1 MDKSILKI
9 DHLKK
14 IYHDTKGEVEA
25 IKDIELDI
33 YDKEFL
39 SIVGPSG
46 CGKSSLLS
54 ILSNLEQS
62 TSGNIKFKNDN
73 LKIGYMLQSD
83 SLFPWRTILENCLI
97 GLEINNDLNDI
108 TKNKVIELLKTYGLG
123 DFIDK
128 YPSSLSGGMR
138 QRVALIRTL
147 ATNPDILLLD
157 EPFSALDYQTRL
169 ALSDDVY
176 KIIKNEGKTVIMV
189 THDLAEAISLSDRIV
204 VLSKRPAEVK
214 DIYTIKLTNK
224 STPINNRKAP
234 EFNIYYDKIWRDLD
248 VHIQ

>member
-1 MDKSILKI
+1 MEKSILKI
-9 DHLKK
+9 EHLNK
-14 IYHDTKGEVEA
+14 IYHDSNGEVEA
-25 IKDIELDI
+25 IKNIKLDI

-54 ILSNLEQS
+54 ILSNLEKA
-62 TSGNIKFKNDN
+62 TSGNIKYDNSN
-73 LKIGYMLQSD
+73 LKIGYMLQND

-97 GLEINNDLNDI
+97 GLEVRGNL
-108 TKNKVIELLKTYGLG
+108 TKKNKDKVINLLNTYGLSE
-123 DFIDK
+123 FINK

-147 ATNPDILLLD
+147 ATEPDILLLD

-176 KIIKNEGKTVIMV
+176 SIIKNEGKTVIMV

-204 VLSKRPAEVK
+204 VLTKRPAEIK
-214 DIYTIKLTNK
+214 NIYNINLSNK
-224 STPINNRKAP
+224 STPIMNRKAP
-234 EFNIYYDKIWRDLD
+234 EFSEYYDKIWRDLD

>member
-1 MDKSILKI
+1 MEKSILKI
-9 DHLKK
+9 EPVKRF
-14 IYHDTKGEVEA
+14 YHDKNGEIEA
-25 IKDIELDI
+25 IKDIDLDI

-54 ILSNLEQS
+54 ILSSLEKA
-62 TSGNIKFKNDN
+62 TSGNIKFKHNN
-73 LKIGYMLQSD
+73 IRIGYMLQND
-83 SLFPWRTILENCLI
+83 SLFPWRTILDNCLI
-97 GLEINNDLNDI
+97 GLEITHELNDDN
-108 TKNKVIELLKTYGLG
+108 KNKVIQLLNTYGLG
-123 DFIDK
+123 DFIYK
-128 YPSSLSGGMR
+128 YPNSLSGGMR

-147 ATNPDILLLD
+147 ATDPDILLLD

-176 KIIKNEGKTVIMV
+176 QIIKNEGKTVIMV

-204 VLSKRPAEVK
+204 VLTKRPAEIK
-214 DIYTIKLTNK
+214 NIYTIHLSNK
-224 STPINNRKAP
+224 STPINNRKAK
-234 EFNIYYDKIWRDLD
+234 EFSTYYDMIWRDLD

>member
-1 MDKSILKI
+1 MEKSILKI
-9 DHLKK
+9 EHLKK
-14 IYHDTKGEVEA
+14 FYHDKNGEIEA
-25 IKDIELDI
+25 IKDIDLDI

-54 ILSNLEQS
+54 ILSSLEKA
-62 TSGNIKFKNDN
+62 TSGNIKFKHNN
-73 LKIGYMLQSD
+73 IRIGYMLQND
-83 SLFPWRTILENCLI
+83 SLFPWRTILDNCLI
-97 GLEINNDLNDI
+97 GLEITHELNDDN
-108 TKNKVIELLKTYGLG
+108 KNKVIQLLNTYGLG
-123 DFIDK
+123 DFIYK
-128 YPSSLSGGMR
+128 YPNSLSGGMR

-147 ATNPDILLLD
+147 ATDPDILLLD

-176 KIIKNEGKTVIMV
+176 QIIKNEGKTVIMV

-204 VLSKRPAEVK
+204 VLTKRPAEVK
-214 DIYTIKLTNK
+214 NIYTIHLSNK
-224 STPINNRKAP
+224 STPINNRKAK
-234 EFNIYYDKIWRDLD
+234 EFSTYYDMIWRDLD

>member
-1 MDKSILKI
+1 MEKSVLKI
-9 DHLKK
+9 EHLKK
-14 IYHDTKGEVEA
+14 FYHDQNGEIEA
-25 IKDIELDI
+25 IKDIDLDI

-54 ILSNLEQS
+54 ILSSLEKA
-62 TSGNIKFKNDN
+62 TSGNIKFGHNN
-73 LKIGYMLQSD
+73 IKIGYMLQND
-83 SLFPWRTILENCLI
+83 SLFPWRTILDNCLI
-97 GLEINNDLNDI
+97 GLEITHELNDDN
-108 TKNKVIELLKTYGLG
+108 KNKVIKLLNTYGLG
-123 DFIDK
+123 DFIYK
-128 YPSSLSGGMR
+128 YPNSLSGGMR

-147 ATNPDILLLD
+147 ATDPDILLLD

-204 VLSKRPAEVK
+204 VLTKRPAEVK
-214 DIYTIKLTNK
+214 NIYNINLSNK
-224 STPINNRKAP
+224 STPINNRKAK
-234 EFNIYYDKIWRDLD
+234 EFSTYYDMIWRDLD